1 MFVLIKCTTCRVGC
15 DSNTVYEFPDDTTED
30 ELQAYATDEARDNAD
45 MYGII
50 EDEMEE
56 AENSGIEF
64 DEELCYNGDYE
75 ILNKSRDEIEEE
87 YGEIQEV

>member
-15 DSNTVYEFPDDTTED
+15 DSEMVYEFPDDTTED
-30 ELQAYATDEARDNAD
+30 ELQEYATDTARDNAD

-56 AENSGIEF
+56 AENSYIEF
-64 DEELCYNGDYE
+64 DEDSCYSGSYE

-87 YGEIQEV
+87 YGEIEEV